1 MKNRLYA
8 EIASKLVVFDESIG
22 CLLGEETDEY
32 KKAVQQLMDWQTKAL
47 PTPLEKK
54 KINLIMLN
62 FTGDMDNEKM
72 LARFAWYHWRF
83 CR

>member
-8 EIASKLVVFDESIG
+8 EIASKLVVFDELNN
-22 CLLGEETDEY
+22 LLGEETDEY

-54 KINLIMLN
+54 KNKPDYVK
-62 FTGDMDNEKM
+62 FHG
-72 LARFAWYHWRF
+72 RYGQ
-83 CR
+83 

>member
-32 KKAVQQLMDWQTKAL
+32 KKAVQQLMD
-47 PTPLEKK
+47 
-54 KINLIMLN
+54 
-62 FTGDMDNEKM
+62 
-72 LARFAWYHWRF
+72 
-83 CR
+83 